1 MDEQYDYGVI
11 GLGTMGCNLI
21 LNMSDCG
28 FSVAGFDQDEAKVS
42 ALREASEDRS
52 IFCTTR
58 LDKFL
63 SALASPRAILLLV
76 PAGKTVDA
84 VIRELLPELQPGDL
98 LADCGNSHFSDT
110 DRRFSEL
117 SSKGIRFM
125 GIGVSGGASGARYGP
140 SIMPGGA
147 REDYLRLAPVLEA
160 IAAKVGGIPCV
171 GWLGP
176 RSAGHYV
183 KMVHNGIEY
192 GLMQLIAETY
202 HLLREAGGL
211 NNDDLHE
218 TFAGWNQ
225 GRLRSFLIGITAD
238 VFLQPDELSDNRLID
253 MIRGSARQKGTGMWT
268 SQNAFDMHVPIPVID
283 MAVTQRDMSA
293 REKERS
299 AASSLYRA
307 SANEPGDRKSLT
319 LIAEE
324 ALYFATIIAYA
335 QGMSLLHSA
344 SESYGYELNFSEVA
358 GLWRGGCII
367 RAALLEDIRTAYAQN
382 PSLPN
387 LLLDGTFAE
396 KLEAAQEST
405 RHIVK
410 LAVDNGIPIPAM
422 MACLSYFDSYRRD
435 WLPDNLIQAQRDYFG
450 AHTYERIDREGT
462 FHTKW
467 SDEPKAG

>member
-1 MDEQYDYGVI
+1 
-11 GLGTMGCNLI
+11 
-21 LNMSDCG
+21 
-28 FSVAGFDQDEAKVS
+28 
-42 ALREASEDRS
+42 
-52 IFCTTR
+52 
-58 LDKFL
+58 
-63 SALASPRAILLLV
+63 
-76 PAGKTVDA
+76 
-84 VIRELLPELQPGDL
+84 
-98 LADCGNSHFSDT
+98 
-110 DRRFSEL
+110 
-117 SSKGIRFM
+117 
-125 GIGVSGGASGARYGP
+125 
-140 SIMPGGA
+140 
-147 REDYLRLAPVLEA
+147 
-160 IAAKVGGIPCV
+160 
-171 GWLGP
+171 
-176 RSAGHYV
+176 
-183 KMVHNGIEY
+183 
-192 GLMQLIAETY
+192 
-202 HLLREAGGL
+202 

-299 AASSLYRA
+299 EANSLYRA

-387 LLLDGTFAE
+387 LLLDSAFAE

-410 LAVDNGIPIPAM
+410 LAVDNGIPMPAL
-422 MACLSYFDSYRRD
+422 MACLSYFDSYKRG
-435 WLPDNLIQAQRDYFG
+435 WLPANLIQAQRDYFG